1 MVQNQC
7 ARSKITAKETPKS
20 PNESEAEPDLHL
32 SQIQVITRDSEMVW
46 MQPTSQAKVGQ
57 IGTKNLPI
65 GLYQLLLRQISRR
78 RDGHHKWSVR

>member
-46 MQPTSQAKVGQ
+46 IQPTSQAKVGQ
-57 IGTKNLPI
+57 IGTKNPLPI
-65 GLYQLLLRQISRR
+65 ITEADLQAQRR
-78 RDGHHKWSVR
+78 AP

>member
-57 IGTKNLPI
+57 IGTKKKPSTNYYWGRSAGAETGTI
-65 GLYQLLLRQISRR
+65 NDQ
-78 RDGHHKWSVR
+78 

>member
-46 MQPTSQAKVGQ
+46 TSQAKVGQ
-57 IGTKNLPI
+57 IGTKNPLPI
-65 GLYQLLLRQISRR
+65 ITEADLQAQRR
-78 RDGHHKWSVR
+78 AP